1 VSELSESNDHSLRL
15 VIDAVGFVRALI
27 NPRSIWGA
35 IAFIHTDGY
44 ILVMSDELER
54 EIRDVLGRPG
64 ITRKFDEFSEAL
76 MVVLNTT
83 IHEAERVER
92 GEIPNVCRD
101 PNDDKILAT
110 AVVGKADLI
119 ATEDKDLLDMI
130 EYEGIRIVTGFELLT
145 ILRAND

>member
-15 VIDAVGFVRALI
+15 VIDAVGIVRALI
-27 NPRSIWGA
+27 NPHSIWGA
-35 IAFIHTDGY
+35 IAFIHSDGY

-83 IHEAERVER
+83 IQEAERVVL
-92 GEIPNVCRD
+92 GEIP
-101 PNDDKILAT
+101 
-110 AVVGKADLI
+110 
-119 ATEDKDLLDMI
+119 
-130 EYEGIRIVTGFELLT
+130 
-145 ILRAND
+145 